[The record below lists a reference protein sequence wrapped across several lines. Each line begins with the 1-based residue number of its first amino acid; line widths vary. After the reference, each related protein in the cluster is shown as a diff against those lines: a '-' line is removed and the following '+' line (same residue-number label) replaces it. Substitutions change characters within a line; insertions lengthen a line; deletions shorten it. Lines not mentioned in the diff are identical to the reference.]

1 MKRASAV
8 ERANPNSVLRT
19 FRPGGTVIA
28 ESERMTSRGFFAA
41 IVAAGRRRLTGG
53 GVILFVLGA
62 LLAAPGVAQTPAP
75 GSVLVPES
83 SAPANSAAAP
93 SATPTNPTANAAPA
107 AKPAEPFHLNI
118 GLEGTGGQQGQV
130 SVAIQIVLI
139 MTLLSVA
146 PSIVLLMTSF
156 TRIVIVLGFVRTALG
171 TPSAP
176 SNQIIVGLS
185 LFLTFFLMGPV
196 IDRVQ
201 KEALAPYLDGKIT
214 STQAL
219 DAASQP
225 LKEFMLKQ
233 TRTRDLEY
241 FLELGGFGPTA
252 IKDLPMRVVIPAFV
266 VSELQTAFQMGFL
279 LFLPF
284 LVIDFLVSSVLMAL
298 GMMMMPPVTIAL
310 PLKLLLFVLVDGWH
324 LVVKSIVQSFA

>member
-1 MKRASAV
+1 MTWRRFLFLTVLAVAALGASAV
-8 ERANPNSVLRT
+8 GVRAQSNPT
-19 FRPGGTVIA
+19 G
-28 ESERMTSRGFFAA
+28 
-41 IVAAGRRRLTGG
+41 IV
-53 GVILFVLGA
+53 
-62 LLAAPGVAQTPAP
+62 TPA
-75 GSVLVPES
+75 G
-83 SAPANSAAAP
+83 AAAEALAGP
-93 SATPTNPTANAAPA
+93 LPAAAKAATP
-107 AKPAEPFHLNI
+107 AKDPLRLNI
-118 GLEGTGGQQGQV
+118 ALEGSSQTGEV
-130 SVAIQIVLI
+130 SVAVQIVII

-196 IDRVQ
+196 VDRVNT
-201 KEALAPYLDGKIT
+201 EALRPYLDGKIT
-214 STQAL
+214 SVEAL
-219 DAASQP
+219 DKASVP
-225 LKEFMLKQ
+225 LKQFMLKQ
-233 TRTRDLEY
+233 TRTRDVEY

-252 IKDLPMRVVIPAFV
+252 VKDLPMRVVIPAFV
-266 VSELQTAFQMGFL
+266 ISELQTAFQMGFL

-298 GMMMMPPVTIAL
+298 GMMMMPPVTISL

-324 LVVKSIVQSFA
+324 LVVRSLVQSFSS